1 MNARSPSEPKGQ
13 SLRSRLKEQ
22 TAAAILDSA
31 EELFAEQGLA
41 NAHMNDIAARAGVA
55 VGTLYNHFKDRDALL
70 AALLETRR
78 AELLA
83 RMDEFLEQ
91 PPSGEFRADLLGLV
105 KQMGAFFEEHPRYHV
120 LLHRLEWGLNQG
132 TYPET
137 AACAPAMKR
146 ELYVRIEKLM
156 KRGIKH
162 KALRPAL
169 ADYYAY
175 LLMGMLRS
183 VRLYNVDNNVAD
195 FWPIEE
201 IVRFFMEGAG
211 T

>member
-1 MNARSPSEPKGQ
+1 MNARSPSETKAQ
-13 SLRSRLKEQ
+13 SLRERQREQ
-22 TAAAILDSA
+22 TSAAIVDAA
-31 EELFAEQGLA
+31 EESFAEKGLA
-41 NAHMNDIAARAGVA
+41 NAHMNDIAAKAGVA

-83 RMDEFLEQ
+83 RMDEFLGQ
-91 PPSGEFRADLLGLV
+91 PPGDFRGDLLGLV
-105 KQMGAFFEEHPRYHV
+105 RQMAAFFEEHPRYHV
-120 LLHRLEWGLNQG
+120 LLHRLEWGLHQS

-137 AACAPAMKR
+137 AACAPEMKR

-156 KRGIKH
+156 RRGVKQ
-162 KALRPAL
+162 KALRPEL

-175 LLMGMLRS
+175 LLMGIFRS
-183 VRLYNVDNNVAD
+183 IRLQQLESGITDAQMPLAD
-195 FWPIEE
+195 

-211 T
+211 V